1 MAEEQ
6 ASVEDRIAD
15 HFGVGDDEPEIEEND
30 EPEGD
35 EPEAEAPEGEEDE
48 SPEPVKPDIEEI
60 EIDGELYEVP
70 AKLKEAFLRQSDY
83 TQKTQSLA
91 AERKEAEVL
100 RATVLQAQ
108 KQQEFVQ
115 SIQQEAGQLQML
127 DYQINQYREY
137 MRANVDSLSGNE
149 LEKLRFHIEEAK
161 LQKDELTG
169 KLQNKW
175 NEHQQAQQQ
184 SEKELLDK
192 STEVL
197 RSKVS
202 NWSEETEKAI
212 TDYARQNGFTDDEV
226 KYARFDPRQLVLAHK
241 AMLYDKLQSG
251 KAAAV
256 KKAESAPPIKAKAR
270 NPMPENVK
278 AKLNFKKQIKSAKS
292 DKDKARLIEA
302 DLERMFR

>member
-15 HFGVGDDEPEIEEND
+15 HFGIDDDEPETD
-30 EPEGD
+30 EPEG
-35 EPEAEAPEGEEDE
+35 EEETEEVEAEGEEDA
-48 SPEPVKPDIEEI
+48 PVEAKPDIEEI

-100 RATVLQAQ
+100 RATVVQAQ

-115 SIQQEAGQLQML
+115 SIQLEAGQLQML
-127 DYQINQYREY
+127 DYQITQYREY

-169 KLQNKW
+169 KLQYRW
-175 NEHQQAQQQ
+175 NEHQHAQQQ

-202 NWSEETEKAI
+202 NWSEDTEKAI
-212 TDYARQNGFTDDEV
+212 VDYARQNGFTDDEV

-256 KKAESAPPIKAKAR
+256 KKAESAPPIKAKSR
-270 NPMPENVK
+270 NPMPEDVK
-278 AKLNFKKQIKSAKS
+278 SKLNFKKQMKSAKS
-292 DKDKARLIEA
+292 EKDKARLIEA